1 MYIVILE
8 KILAYMVCAGIM
20 PAISIK
26 WQFNCFK
33 KRVFIYAV
41 ETGKT
46 LASFPVEWQMLAHNQ
61 QVLGNIPHF
70 VDQASSAIIG
80 YADVYRSDS
89 QVPTLWNVGDDLCTV
104 GNSYFLDNPFYC
116 DVKEEGFYQGMPD
129 SFTSHECMQQHP
141 GGVLDTLYLPLG
153 YRYFERSSQ
162 GTIINLDL
170 FGEVADCLLNKDLS
184 LKAYNS
190 IVVYNGNRCRE
201 FEFSHENR
209 LQPSLDVNGNLKLFT
224 SILKG
229 GKMVART
236 TAMIYLEN
244 RLDK

>member
-1 MYIVILE
+1 
-8 KILAYMVCAGIM
+8 MVCAGIM

-26 WQFNCFK
+26 WQFNSFK

-80 YADVYRSDS
+80 YADVYRSES
-89 QVPTLWNVGDDLCTV
+89 QIPTMWNVGNDLCKV
-104 GNSYFLDNPFYC
+104 YNPRFLDEPFYC
-116 DVKEEGFYQGMPD
+116 DVKEDGFFQGMPGD
-129 SFTSHECMQQHP
+129 FTSHECMRQHP

-153 YRYFERSSQ
+153 YRYFEQSSHA
-162 GTIINLDL
+162 TIINLDL
-170 FGEVADCLLNKDLS
+170 FGDVANCLLNRDLS

-190 IVVYNGNRCRE
+190 IVVYNGNRCRA
-201 FEFSHENR
+201 FEFSNENR
-209 LQPSLDVNGNLKLFT
+209 LQPSLDAKGNLKLFP

-229 GKMVART
+229 GKKVART
-236 TAMIYLEN
+236 KALLYLEN
-244 RLDK
+244 ELGK